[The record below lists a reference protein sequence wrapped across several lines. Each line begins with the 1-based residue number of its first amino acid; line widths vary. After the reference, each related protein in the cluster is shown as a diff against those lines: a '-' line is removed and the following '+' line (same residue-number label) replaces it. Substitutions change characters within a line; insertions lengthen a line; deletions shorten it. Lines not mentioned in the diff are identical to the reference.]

1 MNCFGGQE
9 TPTFDKS
16 KWYHGKYAEKK
27 PLAIQID
34 LSKAT
39 VYGEPKNNRSL
50 FPRRSARSVPLEWVR
65 QQNEFPR
72 VRLSVEPKKLTPDD
86 LLQEALKDDPIAE
99 MAKLMVQRYNIEQSI
114 KKLLPKMTKD
124 EVAEVYHTLY
134 RIAQKVTEREEQ

>member
-1 MNCFGGQE
+1 MN
-9 TPTFDKS
+9 S
-16 KWYHGKYAEKK
+16 Y
-27 PLAIQID
+27 
-34 LSKAT
+34 
-39 VYGEPKNNRSL
+39 SL

-99 MAKLMVQRYNIEQSI
+99 MAKLITQRYNVEQSI

-124 EVAEVYHTLY
+124 EVTEVYHTLY
-134 RIAQKVTEREEQ
+134 RIGQKVNEREEQ